1 MVATPPRRL
10 ALEIKMNTR
19 LLLLA
24 VSILVFALPVTGSAD
39 QVRANDLVNEA
50 EKEPAAEPMHVFQ
63 GPDELI
69 QAARRGDA
77 AAQLEVAIL
86 YEYGFNM
93 PDNQV
98 YALAWYLLAAEGG
111 SAKAASHR
119 DELIGKLS
127 AGDVDRARGMSKT
140 LATAARP
147 AAPAQQTAP
156 ADETPSEEIAPIPE
170 KQ

>member
-1 MVATPPRRL
+1 
-10 ALEIKMNTR
+10 MNTR

-24 VSILVFALPVTGSAD
+24 MSVFAFVVPVTGSAN
-39 QVRANDLVNEA
+39 QVRANDLVKEA
-50 EKEPAAEPMHVFQ
+50 EKEPAAAPVHVFQ

-93 PDNQV
+93 PDNEV

-119 DELIGKLS
+119 DKLLGKLS

-140 LATAARP
+140 LAGAP
-147 AAPAQQTAP
+147 ADPAPAQQAAP
-156 ADETPSEEIAPIPE
+156 ADQSPVEVIAPIPE